1 MLEIQLEIVINNME
15 NDKKSIHQGKNVKRL
30 REAKGVKQEVIAMEL
45 DITQKAV
52 SQLEKRQELDDEIIA
67 VYARAVGIDEDFIRN
82 MPDNSLPENSNYFYD
97 YIQNKDVSTQN
108 LTFNPLDKL
117 AEVYS
122 EKDQLYER
130 IVELKNEKC
139 ALLEKFLTNQK

>member
-1 MLEIQLEIVINNME
+1 
-15 NDKKSIHQGKNVKRL
+15 
-30 REAKGVKQEVIAMEL
+30 MEL
-45 DITQKAV
+45 DITQQAV
-52 SQLEKRQELDDEIIA
+52 SQLEKRQELDDVTIAAYAKALEIN
-67 VYARAVGIDEDFIRN
+67 EDFIRN
-82 MPDNSLPENSNYFYD
+82 MTDNSLPENSNYFYD